1 MEKFTSNCV
10 TELNLDHHLDILQ
23 RCSIIVPFQFS
34 FTDAQCLVC
43 VCVCVYRELSRNR
56 VRRVEGLTF
65 QGLHALRSLK
75 MQRNSLTR
83 LMDGA
88 FWGLSNME
96 VL

>member
-1 MEKFTSNCV
+1 M
-10 TELNLDHHLDILQ
+10 LL
-23 RCSIIVPFQFS
+23 
-34 FTDAQCLVC
+34 AVC
-43 VCVCVYRELSRNR
+43 YRELSRNR

-65 QGLHALRSLK
+65 HGLHALRSLK
-75 MQRNSLTR
+75 MQRNGLSR

>member
-1 MEKFTSNCV
+1 MS
-10 TELNLDHHLDILQ
+10 LNQDFPDI
-23 RCSIIVPFQFS
+23 PD
-34 FTDAQCLVC
+34 TLVRRLFICKVEDLKVLC
-43 VCVCVYRELSRNR
+43 VCFRELSRNR

-65 QGLHALRSLK
+65 HGLHALRSLK
-75 MQRNSLTR
+75 MQRNGLSR

>member
-1 MEKFTSNCV
+1 MAQVEET
-10 TELNLDHHLDILQ
+10 TRTRNLTILCM
-23 RCSIIVPFQFS
+23 CS
-34 FTDAQCLVC
+34 
-43 VCVCVYRELSRNR
+43 RELSRNR

-65 QGLHALRSLK
+65 HGLHALRSLK
-75 MQRNSLTR
+75 MQRNGLSR

>member
-1 MEKFTSNCV
+1 M
-10 TELNLDHHLDILQ
+10 
-23 RCSIIVPFQFS
+23 
-34 FTDAQCLVC
+34 CLFLACTLTVAVLC
-43 VCVCVYRELSRNR
+43 VCLRELSRNR

-65 QGLHALRSLK
+65 HGLHALRSLK
-75 MQRNSLTR
+75 MQRNGLSR